1 VSGATFDP
9 DAVRRWLRILHG
21 DSPGRIHVASTVAW
35 SGPSF
40 PTSDVDAAVTRVG
53 ELDVIGPLGIY
64 VRMTT
69 LRAALPR
76 GARGGVADSLA
87 LPALW
92 ADIDI
97 AGPAHKDQNLPPDW
111 DAAEDVVCA
120 TELPAP
126 TLWIDSGHG
135 AYPLWLLDESCV
147 LNDDNLADV
156 ADLSANWQ
164 RVIAAGSAKLGWH
177 YGTGVGDLARV
188 LRIPGTVNRK
198 AGDERMCRIVPDS
211 VTDTRYSLAALFEWC
226 ADAMAALEVGRP
238 PDYDQPRAGDLGR
251 AGPEG
256 RTVSQRTAGELSPGD
271 DFIARATWAEILEP
285 HGWRLVRTRGDIC
298 DWCRPG
304 KAAGISATTNAL
316 GTDRFHVFTTSTEF
330 ETTSYSKLGV
340 LAVLEH
346 NGDHSAAAS
355 ALRARGYGGATGWE
369 NDRQRIEDYLSG
381 LTDSLP
387 ATVTRQEAGR
397 LGSDLSLPPVAG
409 PEGVIQPDAEA
420 LDAKTLAELRHR
432 QEVAAEARRQQVK
445 REARKLVDAE
455 EFALTWR
462 EPPSKLTLVDELAE
476 PDEPTRYRVGKLLPV
491 GGNAVL
497 TAAFKAG
504 KTTLCNN
511 LLRSL
516 ADGDKFLGRFD
527 VERPD
532 GRIAVF
538 NYEVSDGQFRHWLRR
553 IGIANPDRV
562 CVLNLRGFRMPI
574 VHSLVEDW
582 VTKWLIEH
590 DVRVWI
596 VDPFARAMVGSGDE
610 NSNMDVGVMLD
621 TLDVIKG
628 RAGVGELILPT
639 HTGRIEQAAG
649 MERARGATRLDDWAD
664 VRWLLT
670 ADEQSRRFFRA
681 HGRDVEVD
689 EELLTLDPDTGRL
702 TMGGHDRRGMAAKDH
717 SGEVVDWVRDHPG
730 LGSNEIA
737 DLMGRNRNRTLA
749 ALNAAVAGHQLYRVE
764 APGGRGKR
772 LHYVTGTVP
781 TMGGQSDD

>member
-1 VSGATFDP
+1 MIGATFNP
-9 DAVRRWLRILHG
+9 DAVRQWLRILHG
-21 DSPGRIHVASTVAW
+21 DSPGRVHVASTAAW

-40 PTSDVDAAVTRVG
+40 PTSDIDAAVARVA
-53 ELDVIGPLGIY
+53 ELDAGRPLGVY

-69 LRAALPR
+69 LRTALPR
-76 GARGGVADSLA
+76 AARGGVADSLA

-92 ADIDI
+92 ADLDI
-97 AGPAHKDQNLPPDW
+97 AGPGHKDQNLPPDW
-111 DAAEDVVCA
+111 TAAEA
-120 TELPAP
+120 IIRAAQLPAA

-135 AYPLWLLDESCV
+135 AYPIWLLDEPHV
-147 LNDDNLADV
+147 LTDDDLADV

-164 RVIAAGSAKLGWH
+164 RVIAAGSARLGWH

-198 AGDERMCRIVPDS
+198 AGTERQCRIVPET
-211 VTDTRYSLAALFEWC
+211 VTGTRYTLAALFEHC
-226 ADAMAALEVGRP
+226 ADALVALEPVRP
-238 PDYDQPRAGDLGR
+238 PDYKQQRSAVDLGR

-256 RTVSQRTAGELSPGD
+256 RTVQQRTAGELSPGD
-271 DFIARATWAEILEP
+271 DFAARTSWADILEP
-285 HGWRLVRTRGDIC
+285 HGWRLVRQRGDIA

-316 GTDRFHVFTTSTEF
+316 GTDRFHVFTTSTDF
-330 ETTSYSKLGV
+330 DTTSYSKFGA

-355 ALRARGYGGATGWE
+355 ALRARGFGGVST
-369 NDRQRIEDYLSG
+369 DRQQIEDYLSG
-381 LTDSLP
+381 LSDALP
-387 ATVTRQEAGR
+387 A
-397 LGSDLSLPPVAG
+397 SLSRHSNAD
-409 PEGVIQPDAEA
+409 ERADPDSSEQANSQLADSEQAAA

-432 QEVAAEARRQQVK
+432 QEVAAEARRQQVH

-455 EFALTWR
+455 EFAAVWR
-462 EPPSKLTLVDELAE
+462 EPPSRATLVDELAE
-476 PDEPTRYRVGKLLPV
+476 PDDPVRFRVAKLLPA

-504 KTTLCNN
+504 KTTVCNN

-516 ADGDKFLGRFD
+516 ADGDPFLGRFD
-527 VERPD
+527 VEKPD

-538 NYEVSDGQFRHWLRR
+538 NYEVSDGQYRHWLRR

-562 CVLNLRGFRMPI
+562 CVLNLRGFRLPM

-610 NSNMDVGVMLD
+610 NSNMDVGVVLD

-628 RAGVGELILPT
+628 RAGVGELIVPT
-639 HTGRIEQAAG
+639 HTGRAEQVAG

-664 VRWLLT
+664 ARWLLT

-689 EELLTLDPDTGRL
+689 EELLRLDADTGRL
-702 TMGGHDRRGMAAKDH
+702 ILGGHDRRGMAAKDRG
-717 SGEVVDWVRDHPG
+717 SEVVDWVRAHPG

-737 DLMGRNRNRTLA
+737 DQMGHNRNRTLD
-749 ALNAAVAGHQLYRVE
+749 ALNAAVADRLLYRVE

-772 LHYVTGTVP
+772 LHYATGTIPPV
-781 TMGGQSDD
+781 GGQCDE